1 MNVLKNIKIAI
12 ASLLLGGFV
21 MTSCVD
27 EVNVGDAFL
36 EKQPG
41 VDVTQDT
48 IFNSVDYSR
57 RFLWNAYSKLYYGL
71 PVYWNDVD
79 NKMNMGMF
87 ETLSDCW
94 HSHLSWDGINR
105 HYYSGSYSAG
115 NENGGDTR
123 FGYLK
128 EECWE
133 AIRQGWVFIEN
144 VDRVPDMGTDEK
156 ARLKAEAKVI
166 IASRYFDLFRHFGG
180 LPILDH
186 AIVVSNDPSSYQVG
200 RGTVEETV
208 NFMTRLL
215 DEAAAVL
222 PWNLEQSE
230 ISNWDGRFTKAAAM
244 GLKCK
249 VLLFAASPLFN
260 DVEPYCTASPQEAVA
275 NQHVWYGGYKQ
286 ELWTACLKAC
296 DDFFVELGS
305 NGAYEL
311 VQPAGNTMNDYRQAY
326 RKAYFTRGSGASN
339 PEMLIS
345 TRIRYTYN
353 NNWQWD
359 YYFPQSC
366 MNGAFTP
373 TQEFVEMFPMAD
385 GTPFDWNN
393 PAHLEKM
400 FTNRDPRLFET
411 ILVEGA
417 TYQGRQA
424 ELWIGGREAKD
435 GPAKEAGQYATGYA
449 NYKYILD
456 FEAQKNQPTLWPY
469 LRLSEIYLIHAEALM
484 KAGRFAEAIKRV
496 DDVRARVGL
505 KGLVECNP
513 GKNLDNE
520 SVLLEEILRERAC
533 ELGLEDVRLFDMI
546 RHKRADL
553 FQKKLHGLKI
563 FRADNIQDSWS
574 DKPAATRGPRPTE
587 FRYEKFELT
596 NAKRAWWTNFDS
608 KWYLSAFPPSEV
620 NKGYGLTQNPG
631 W

>member
-1 MNVLKNIKIAI
+1 MKIMKKIKLFI
-12 ASLLLGGFV
+12 ASLLLGV
-21 MTSCVD
+21 LAITSCVD
-27 EVNVGDAFL
+27 DLEVGDSFL

-48 IFNSVDYSR
+48 IFSKADYTR

-71 PVYWNDVD
+71 PVYWNDID

-94 HSHLSWDGINR
+94 HSHLSWDGVNR

-115 NENGGDTR
+115 NENSSDTR
-123 FGYLK
+123 FNYNK
-128 EECWE
+128 EECWQ

-144 VDRVPDMGTDEK
+144 VDRVPDMDDDEK
-156 ARLKAEAKVI
+156 SRLTAEAKVI

-186 AIVVSNDPSSYQVG
+186 AVVISNDANAYQFE
-200 RGTVEETV
+200 RATVDQTV
-208 NFMTRLL
+208 KFVTGLL

-222 PWNLEQSE
+222 PWALAESE
-230 ISNWDGRFTKAAAM
+230 MSNWDGRFTRAAAM

-260 DVEPYCTASPQEAVA
+260 DNEPYCSESPQDAVT
-275 NQHVWYGGYKQ
+275 NKQVWYGGFKQ
-286 ELWTACLKAC
+286 EVWDDCLKAC
-296 DDFFVELGS
+296 EDFFAELNSKGI
-305 NGAYEL
+305 YEL
-311 VQPAGNTMNDYRQAY
+311 VQPNGNTVSDYRQAY
-326 RKAYFTRGSGASN
+326 RKAYFTRGSGGSN

-345 TRIRYTYN
+345 TRVRYTYS
-353 NNWQWD
+353 NNWQWN

-385 GTPFDWNN
+385 GTPFDWNT
-393 PAHLEKM
+393 PEHVADM
-400 FTNRDPRLFET
+400 FTKRDPRLFET
-411 ILVEGA
+411 ILVDGA
-417 TYQGRQA
+417 EYQGRQA
-424 ELWIGGREAKD
+424 ELWIGGREAKTN
-435 GPAKEAGQYATGYA
+435 PAQEAGQYATGYA

-456 FEAQKNQPTLWPY
+456 FSAQKNQPTLWPY
-469 LRLSEIYLIHAEALM
+469 LRLSEMYLTYAEVLM
-484 KAGRFAEAIKRV
+484 KAGRFGEAINKV
-496 DDVRARVGL
+496 DDVRKRVGL

-513 GKNLDNE
+513 GKDMYNE
-520 SVLLEEILRERAC
+520 NVLMEEILRERAC

-546 RHKRADL
+546 RNKRADL
-553 FQKKLHGLKI
+553 FSKKLHGLRTY
-563 FRADNIQDSWS
+563 RADGIEDSWS
-574 DKPAATRGPRPTE
+574 DKDPATRGPRPSE
-587 FRYEKFELT
+587 FTYEIFELT
-596 NAKRAWWTNFDS
+596 NSKRAWWTSFDS

-620 NKGYGLTQNPG
+620 NKGYGLSQNPG